1 MFYCQKCE
9 KKKRDIFYPTTLT
22 LHTCNIPV
30 IQTFLISLSDFKIK
44 QAGHGEI
51 TLYWVHAEIQFWIK
65 NKMSDFFN
73 SAVIKNL
80 AV

>member
-1 MFYCQKCE
+1 MW
-9 KKKRDIFYPTTLT
+9 KKRDIFYPTTLT

-51 TLYWVHAEIQFWIK
+51 TLYWVH
-65 NKMSDFFN
+65 KMSDFFN

>member
-1 MFYCQKCE
+1 MW
-9 KKKRDIFYPTTLT
+9 KKETSFTLLPLT

-44 QAGHGEI
+44 QTGHGEI

-65 NKMSDFFN
+65 NKMSDFIN

>member
-1 MFYCQKCE
+1 MW
-9 KKKRDIFYPTTLT
+9 KKRDIFYPKT

-44 QAGHGEI
+44 QTGHGEI

>member
-9 KKKRDIFYPTTLT
+9 KKETTLT